1 MSTYNLE
8 VICLRGNLARHT
20 HSPNKQHCVSIYLSH
35 HHPFVP
41 LSIPSYENETRY
53 LTFQSTM
60 SHPPQHPPP
69 SPRSA
74 SAASSTS
81 GHPQGRQLQHQQNHN
96 SLERNR
102 RRSGSSTGYVLVKVS
117 YIRSTLRYYLDKVIS
132 QNPRLQI

>member
-8 VICLRGNLARHT
+8 VICLRGNLARHA
-20 HSPNKQHCVSIYLSH
+20 HSPNKQHLNDTKSH

-60 SHPPQHPPP
+60 SHPPQHPSP

-81 GHPQGRQLQHQQNHN
+81 GHPQGRQLQHQQNYN

-132 QNPRLQI
+132 QSPRLQI